1 MACLDSAPKRLF
13 LGQARAAAE
22 LAAARVFILSRGLAF
37 LDEEQDDLVVAD
49 EPERP
54 RRRVGGPQRR
64 RQQYLVRR
72 LIGVGVGLAFLILIV
87 IAFRGCLEARSDRA
101 LRNYT
106 SNVATIMQQSE
117 QSGKDFFDLLNNP
130 SGSSSSLDV
139 KNQVL
144 AQRDNSETLLNRADD
159 LSTPGQMDDAQSAV
173 KQALTLRRDALSS
186 IAENVG
192 QATART
198 QTGSALTT
206 ISDAMGSLYASDVLW
221 TQIGSPEI
229 KKVLQDENVD
239 APALPPGKFMP
250 ANATDFLDQAT
261 LVTKLNAIT
270 GVQPT
275 TGGTHGLQL
284 LQTDVGGT
292 TLQPDTTNTVPSDAT
307 EIDIQV
313 QNSGDSD
320 ESGIQVTATLAGN
333 QLTGQLSALSAG
345 ETGTVK
351 IPLTSKPTPGSD
363 STLEVV
369 IQPVLGEQL
378 TENNQSTYTVVF
390 GS

>member
-1 MACLDSAPKRLF
+1 M
-13 LGQARAAAE
+13 
-22 LAAARVFILSRGLAF
+22 AF

-72 LIGVGVGLAFLILIV
+72 LIGVGVGVAFLILIV
-87 IAFRGCLEARSDRA
+87 IGIRGCLEARSDRA
-101 LRNYT
+101 LRNYE
-106 SNVATIMQQSE
+106 SNVATIMQQSA
-117 QSGKDFFDLLNNP
+117 QSGKDFFDLLNSP
-130 SGSSSSLDV
+130 SSNSSSLDV

-144 AQRDNSETLLNRADD
+144 AQRDNSETLLNRAHD
-159 LSTPGQMDDAQSAV
+159 LSTPGQMHDAQNAV
-173 KQALTLRRDALSS
+173 ILTLTLRRDALSS

-192 QATART
+192 QATARA
-198 QTGSALTT
+198 QTGNAITT
-206 ISDAMGSLYASDVLW
+206 ISNAMGSLYASDVLW

-239 APALPPGKFMP
+239 APTPLPSGNFMP

-261 LVTKLNAIT
+261 LVTKLTAIT
-270 GVQPT
+270 GAQPT

-284 LQTDVGGT
+284 DSTTIGST
-292 TLQPDTTNTVPSDAT
+292 TLQPDTSNNVPSDAT
-307 EIDIQV
+307 EIDISV
-313 QNSGDSD
+313 TNSGDSD
-320 ESGIQVTATLAGN
+320 ENGISVTATLGGN

-345 ETGTVK
+345 EQGTVK
-351 IPLTSKPTPGSD
+351 IPLTSKPSPGTD
-363 STLEVV
+363 TTLEVV
-369 IQPVLGEQL
+369 VQPVPGEQL
-378 TENNQSTYTVVF
+378 TDNNQSTYTVVF

>member
-1 MACLDSAPKRLF
+1 
-13 LGQARAAAE
+13 
-22 LAAARVFILSRGLAF
+22 LAF
-37 LDEEQDDLVVAD
+37 LDEEQDDLVVAE

-117 QSGKDFFDLLNNP
+117 QGGKDFFEVLNSP
-130 SGSSSSLDV
+130 SGSSPLDV

-144 AQRDNSETLLNRADD
+144 AQRDNSSTLLDRAEGLDV
-159 LSTPGQMDDAQSAV
+159 PGQMDDAQSAV
-173 KQALTLRRDALSS
+173 IQALTLRRDALSA

-192 QATART
+192 QAAART
-198 QTGSALTT
+198 ETTNAIST
-206 ISDAMGSLYASDVLW
+206 ISKAMGSLYASDVLW
-221 TQIGSPEI
+221 TQIGAPEI
-229 KKVLQDENVD
+229 KTVLQDENVD
-239 APALPPGKFMP
+239 APALPTGTFMP
-250 ANATDFLDQAT
+250 ANATDFLDQTT

-270 GVQPT
+270 GATPT

-292 TLQPDTTNTVPSDAT
+292 TLTPDTTNTVPSDSQ
-307 EIDIQV
+307 EIAIQV
-313 QNSGDSD
+313 ENSGDSD
-320 ESGIQVTATLAGN
+320 ETGISVVATLAGQ
-333 QLTGQLSALSAG
+333 QLNGQLQALSAG

-351 IPLTSKPTPGSD
+351 IPLTSTPAPGTD
-363 STLEVV
+363 ATLEVV
-369 IQPVLGEQL
+369 VQPVPGEQI

>member
-270 GVQPT
+270 GAQPT

-333 QLTGQLSALSAG
+333 ELTGQLSALSAG

-351 IPLTSKPTPGSD
+351 IPLTSKPAVGSD

-369 IQPVLGEQL
+369 IQPVPGEQL

-390 GS
+390 GT

>member
-1 MACLDSAPKRLF
+1 VSPPL
-13 LGQARAAAE
+13 
-22 LAAARVFILSRGLAF
+22 FILWRGLAF
-37 LDEEQDDLVVAD
+37 LDEEQDDQVVAE

-87 IAFRGCLEARSDRA
+87 IGIRGCLEARSDRA

-117 QSGKDFFDLLNNP
+117 QGGKDFFELLNSP
-130 SGSSSSLDV
+130 SGSSSLDV

-144 AQRDNSETLLNRADD
+144 AQRDNSATLLDRAHSIDV
-159 LSTPGQMDDAQSAV
+159 PGQMHDAQSAAIL
-173 KQALTLRRDALSS
+173 ALTLRRDALSS

-198 QTGSALTT
+198 QTSNAIST
-206 ISDAMGSLYASDVLW
+206 ISKAMGSLYASDVLW
-221 TQIGSPEI
+221 TQIGAPDI

-239 APALPPGKFMP
+239 APALPAGTFMP
-250 ANATDFLDQAT
+250 ANATDFLDQTT
-261 LVTKLNAIT
+261 LVTKLNGIT
-270 GVQPT
+270 GVAPT

-284 LQTDVGGT
+284 LGTTVGGT
-292 TLQPDTTNTVPSDAT
+292 TLTPDTTTTVPSGST
-307 EIDIQV
+307 EIAIQV

-320 ESGIQVTATLAGN
+320 ETGISVVATLAGHELN
-333 QLTGQLSALSAG
+333 GQLPALSAG
-345 ETGTVK
+345 EAGTVK
-351 IPLTSKPTPGSD
+351 IPITSKPSPGSD
-363 STLEVV
+363 ATLEVV
-369 IQPVLGEQL
+369 VQPVPGEQV
-378 TENNQSTYTVVF
+378 TSNNQSTYTVVF

>member
-1 MACLDSAPKRLF
+1 
-13 LGQARAAAE
+13 
-22 LAAARVFILSRGLAF
+22 LAF

-117 QSGKDFFDLLNNP
+117 QGGKDFFEVLNSP
-130 SGSSSSLDV
+130 SGSSPLDV

-144 AQRDNSETLLNRADD
+144 AQRDNSSTLLDRAEGLDV
-159 LSTPGQMDDAQSAV
+159 PGQMDDAQSAV
-173 KQALTLRRDALSS
+173 IQALTLRRDALSA

-192 QATART
+192 QAAART
-198 QTGSALTT
+198 ETTNAIST
-206 ISDAMGSLYASDVLW
+206 ISKAMGSLYASDVLW
-221 TQIGSPEI
+221 TQIGAPEI
-229 KKVLQDENVD
+229 KTVLQDENVD
-239 APALPPGKFMP
+239 APALPTGTFMP
-250 ANATDFLDQAT
+250 ANATDFLDQTT

-270 GVQPT
+270 GATPT

-292 TLQPDTTNTVPSDAT
+292 TLTPDTTNTVPSDSQ
-307 EIDIQV
+307 EIAIQV
-313 QNSGDSD
+313 ENSGDSD
-320 ESGIQVTATLAGN
+320 ETGISVVATLAGQ
-333 QLTGQLSALSAG
+333 QLNGQLQALSAG

-351 IPLTSKPTPGSD
+351 IPLTSTPAPGTD
-363 STLEVV
+363 ATLEVV
-369 IQPVLGEQL
+369 VQPVPGEQI